1 MGNDKVDMVVI
12 RVMGVVKISVASV
25 EEGSLVFYIKSM
37 DKAMNGGSFP
47 PCHLNAVLV
56 GICVNS
62 RLWMYR
68 NQWAYVDVRGGGY
81 GVYALSLATKGEIST
96 EVACKDSS
104 VCWELGGGL
113 LNIFLMLLEL
123 SIVALP

>member
-68 NQWAYVDVRGGGY
+68 NQWAYVDVRGGGM
-81 GVYALSLATKGEIST
+81 VYTPCRWPQRERSQLKLLARIVVYVGNWV
-96 EVACKDSS
+96 VAS
-104 VCWELGGGL
+104 
-113 LNIFLMLLEL
+113 
-123 SIVALP
+123 